1 MTDTEAPAVEAQP
14 QKTAVVPVQKEIIA
28 TKVTGTVKWFNVK
41 SGYGFINRNDNKQDI
56 FVHQSAII
64 KNNPKKA
71 VRSVGD
77 GEVVEFDVVAGEKGS
92 EAANVTG
99 PEGEPVKGSPYAAD
113 KRRGRY
119 WSRNRRRTSSNKGD
133 TRIKKDGKEN
143 GENGEQSDGENGKD
157 DNKPRQRRFRRGF
170 GRRGGSGGYRGSGG
184 SGFNDGYRRRLPKR
198 DGASEGDGTA
208 GESEGERTGGHV
220 RNGSGDGRPRNPRR
234 GGGAFRRRGGFRGGR
249 RSGGPP
255 GGPRGGNMQ
264 NGEMHEGGDAGSQQ
278 DRGRRRFRRAARR
291 PGNSTSDKQDRG
303 EKNDG
308 QPVQNTTTES
318 TA

>member
-14 QKTAVVPVQKEIIA
+14 QKTAAPVVQKEIIA

-119 WSRNRRRTSSNKGD
+119 WSRNRRRTSSTKGD
-133 TRIKKDGKEN
+133 TRIKKEGKEN
-143 GENGEQSDGENGKD
+143 GENGEQSDGGNGD
-157 DNKPRQRRFRRGF
+157 DKKPRQRRFRRGF
-170 GRRGGSGGYRGSGG
+170 GRRGGSGYGG
-184 SGFNDGYRRRLPKR
+184 GGGGFNGGYRRRLPKR
-198 DGASEGDGTA
+198 DGATSEGDGTA

-220 RNGSGDGRPRNPRR
+220 RNGSGDGRPRNRR

-278 DRGRRRFRRAARR
+278 DRGRRRFRRARR

-303 EKNDG
+303 EK
-308 QPVQNTTTES
+308 
-318 TA
+318 

>member
-1 MTDTEAPAVEAQP
+1 MADTEAPAAETQQP
-14 QKTAVVPVQKEIIA
+14 QKAAAPPVQKEIIA

-119 WSRNRRRTSSNKGD
+119 WSRNSRRRSTGGSEG
-133 TRIKKDGKEN
+133 RKKKEGEN
-143 GENGEQSDGENGKD
+143 GQNGEQSDSGAADGQE
-157 DNKPRQRRFRRGF
+157 KPRQRRFRRGGGPGGF
-170 GRRGGSGGYRGSGG
+170 RPRGGYGSGGG
-184 SGFNDGYRRRLPKR
+184 NYRRRLPKR
-198 DGASEGDGTA
+198 DGATSEGDGTA
-208 GESEGERTGGHV
+208 GESEGERTGGPP
-220 RNGSGDGRPRNPRR
+220 RNGGPP
-234 GGGAFRRRGGFRGGR
+234 RRGGFRR
-249 RSGGPP
+249 FRSGGPP
-255 GGPRGGNMQ
+255 RGGGGNGGGPRRPRQNNGPPRGGGGGNVPM
-264 NGEMHEGGDAGSQQ
+264 NGEVHEGNGDG
-278 DRGRRRFRRAARR
+278 RGRKRFNRPRRVRT
-291 PGNSTSDKQDRG
+291 SQSDKTGG
-303 EKNDG
+303 EKNDA

>member
-1 MTDTEAPAVEAQP
+1 M
-14 QKTAVVPVQKEIIA
+14 ILA

-119 WSRNRRRTSSNKGD
+119 WARNSRRRT
-133 TRIKKDGKEN
+133 TKKSEN
-143 GENGEQSDGENGKD
+143 GENGDQSDGGAPIEGGD
-157 DNKPRQRRFRRGF
+157 QKPHQRRFRSSGGGF
-170 GRRGGSGGYRGSGG
+170 GRRGFRGGGGGYSGGGG
-184 SGFNDGYRRRLPKR
+184 FKPRRDRLPRR
-198 DGASEGDGTA
+198 DGGGTSEGDGTA
-208 GESEGERTGGHV
+208 GESESERKG
-220 RNGSGDGRPRNPRR
+220 NGDGRPRVP
-234 GGGAFRRRGGFRGGR
+234 RRGGFRRFRGRGGR
-249 RSGGPP
+249 PRPNPTGP
-255 GGPRGGNMQ
+255 PRGGNYS
-264 NGEMHEGGDAGSQQ
+264 N
-278 DRGRRRFRRAARR
+278 
-291 PGNSTSDKQDRG
+291 N
-303 EKNDG
+303 
-308 QPVQNTTTES
+308 ES
-318 TA
+318 